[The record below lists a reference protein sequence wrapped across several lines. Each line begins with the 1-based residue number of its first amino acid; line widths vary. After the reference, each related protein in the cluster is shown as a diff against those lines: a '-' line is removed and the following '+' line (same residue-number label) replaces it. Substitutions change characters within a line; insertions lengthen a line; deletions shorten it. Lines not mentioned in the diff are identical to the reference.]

1 MVGHIRAIASLCSE
15 ASGALLDGILGMA
28 TPSPSA
34 EEEETQPIDVLVRNA
49 FRHDTPH
56 EADVSRVWSE
66 LSSRVMG
73 PFGMLAVEGPAF
85 AYTDC
90 GLAHLSRHGRDIA
103 AAATDGSSSLPVS
116 DDVYSGGMYGGAGS
130 HQMNQR

>member
-1 MVGHIRAIASLCSE
+1 MVPHIRVIASLCSD

-28 TPSPSA
+28 APSHS
-34 EEEETQPIDVLVRNA
+34 EKEQETQPIDVLVRNA
-49 FRHDTPH
+49 FLHDTPH

-73 PFGMLAVEGPAF
+73 PFGTLALEGPAF

-90 GLAHLSRHGRDIA
+90 GVSHLSHHGRDLA
-103 AAATDGSSSLPVS
+103 AASTDGSSSS
-116 DDVYSGGMYGGAGS
+116 SAADDVYSGVMYGGAGS
-130 HQMNQR
+130 HQMNLR